1 MKNSTQLLLIASL
14 ALVLNGCATSGN
26 SSSSNTDDQYS
37 SSADSDGPALSPD
50 VPDVKPSGKPPVG
63 AEASLEAAIKKQ
75 NDSEVLRAAQEILL
89 ANPNHVKSL
98 NAISLTYYKKGKFK
112 AAEFFN
118 KKALKESATSGLY
131 NNLGLIKIA
140 QKEERE
146 AIASFKKAY
155 EINPSDAVAAAN
167 LGAIYVKNKD
177 YKNAEIVLETAYKK
191 NSKDVK
197 VANNYAI
204 ALAANQ
210 KNEEATKIYE
220 RTLSDNSSSRDIM
233 LNYSIHLIDN
243 VNLPKQGL
251 DILNRLKFVG
261 VPSEARNLIKELEN
275 RAKAGLK

>member
-1 MKNSTQLLLIASL
+1 MKNSSRFLLIASL
-14 ALVLNGCATSGN
+14 ALVLNSCATSGR
-26 SSSSNTDDQYS
+26 DDQYS
-37 SSADSDGPALSPD
+37 ASNDIDDSSSAPTQAPEI
-50 VPDVKPSGKPPVG
+50 KPSGKPAAG
-63 AEASLEAAIKKQ
+63 AESNLDAAIKRQ
-75 NDSEVLRAAQEILL
+75 SDSDVLKAAQEILL
-89 ANPNHVKSL
+89 ANPNHVKAL

-118 KKALKESATSGLY
+118 RKALKESETSGLY
-131 NNLGLIKIA
+131 NNLGLIKLA

-155 EINPSDAVAAAN
+155 SINPNDAVAAAN
-167 LGAIYVKNKD
+167 LGSIYVKNKD
-177 YKNAEIVLETAYKK
+177 YKNAELALETAYKK
-191 NSKDVK
+191 NSKDLK
-197 VANNYAI
+197 IANNYAI
-204 ALAANQ
+204 SLAANQ
-210 KNEEATKIYE
+210 KNEEATKVYE
-220 RTLSDNSSSRDIM
+220 KALSENASARDIM